1 MCRRN
6 RTSHVTQ
13 TSRCLKCP
21 AEDYSIVIRRVVI
34 ASASVGRVEA
44 AEWPSPFNEPVST
57 QQSIE
62 RKNGESPESTYH
74 ETDGPYYR
82 NPFTVV
88 IREQAAAHQGS
99 NNSHHQRGY
108 RTTWI
113 TARHDTLRSQSDKS
127 SETDVD
133 KNVVRPGLGERRE
146 LQGFKWHDGYQKKWI
161 GQRLSIKATTDENSW
176 FVIGWYVGI
185 G

>member
-1 MCRRN
+1 MWRRN

-13 TSRCLKCP
+13 TSRCLECA
-21 AEDYSIVIRRVVI
+21 AEDCSIVIRRVVI

-62 RKNGESPESTYH
+62 RKNGKSPESTYH
-74 ETDGPYYR
+74 ETDGSYYR

-108 RTTWI
+108 RTTRI
-113 TARHDTLRSQSDKS
+113 AARHDALRSQPDKG

-133 KNVVRPGLGERRE
+133 EYVICPGLGEWRE
-146 LQGFKWHDGYQKKWI
+146 L
-161 GQRLSIKATTDENSW
+161 
-176 FVIGWYVGI
+176 
-185 G
+185 